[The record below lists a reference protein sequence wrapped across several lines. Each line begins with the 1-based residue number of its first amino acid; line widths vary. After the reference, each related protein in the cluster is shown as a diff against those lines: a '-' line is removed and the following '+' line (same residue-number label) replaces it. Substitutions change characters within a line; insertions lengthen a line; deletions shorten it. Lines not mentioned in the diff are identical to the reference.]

1 MPASRY
7 DWHMGAVAFGA
18 VLLAVFLVIVA
29 GFVLQGALRSVVSD
43 PAEYLVS
50 EAAEFVYDRLS
61 DRALAGLDP
70 DVVRRILDWNL
81 HFTQVVGPR
90 RLGRLPIIGSGEGI
104 EYVMDRARAA
114 GVVVEPLDIAE
125 VMAIETDYLL
135 AIGAVG
141 GPVEEESL

>member
-1 MPASRY
+1 
-7 DWHMGAVAFGA
+7 MGAVGFGA
-18 VLLAVFLVIVA
+18 VLLAVFLIIVA
-29 GFVLQGALRSVVSD
+29 GFVWQGALRSVVID

-61 DRALAGLDP
+61 DRALEGLDP
-70 DVVRRILDWNL
+70 EVVRRILDWNL

-90 RLGRLPIIGSGEGI
+90 QLGRVPIIGSGEGM

-114 GVVVEPLDIAE
+114 GIVVEPLDIAE

-135 AIGAVG
+135 SIGAVG
-141 GPVEEESL
+141 GPVETDQMEEESP

>member
-1 MPASRY
+1 
-7 DWHMGAVAFGA
+7 MGAVGFGA

-29 GFVLQGALRSVVSD
+29 GFVWQGSLRSVVAD

-61 DRALAGLDP
+61 DRALEGLDP
-70 DVVRRILDWNL
+70 DDVRRILDWNL

-90 RLGRLPIIGSGEGI
+90 QLGRLPIIGSGEGI
-104 EYVMDRARAA
+104 EYVMDRATAA

-141 GPVEEESL
+141 GPVEGESL

>member
-1 MPASRY
+1 
-7 DWHMGAVAFGA
+7 MGAVGFGA

-29 GFVLQGALRSVVSD
+29 GFVWQGSLRSVVAD

-61 DRALAGLDP
+61 DRALEGLDP
-70 DVVRRILDWNL
+70 DDVRRILDWNL

-90 RLGRLPIIGSGEGI
+90 QLGRLPIIGSGEGI
-104 EYVMDRARAA
+104 EYVMDRARVA

-141 GPVEEESL
+141 GPVEEESM